1 MNIYHGDAETR
12 RKTRLLP
19 LIPLMNADKSGTVP
33 NLFIL
38 LGGFLFTSSLFL
50 VVEFVLSFSLTIF
63 SLIFLPL
70 FLCVLCSS
78 VFQGFGF
85 WLNLGEGRA

>member
-1 MNIYHGDAETR
+1 MNIYHGDTKTR
-12 RKTRLLP
+12 RKARLLP
-19 LIPLMNADKSGTVP
+19 PIPLMNADKSGTVP
-33 NLFIL
+33 DFFIP

-50 VVEFVLSFSLTIF
+50 VVEFVLSFSLTVF
-63 SLIFLPL
+63 SLILLPL

-85 WLNLGEGRA
+85 WLTFGEGRA